1 MDKFDPGKWSS
12 SYVKKHE
19 DFCVDVLERM
29 TGAMEG
35 ALADGEYMIAAQC
48 CNKACDG
55 LILLAGSVNSAK
67 YTPMF
72 YSYSF
77 VLSQIVLFGLGG
89 EKGLRAAIPSLE
101 DAYEY
106 VLRCLRSGFGVQ
118 DKVKRD
124 AELIG
129 SFIEDIKAGMP
140 LASVKNKYCP
150 DFPHNIIG

>member
-1 MDKFDPGKWSS
+1 MDKFDPSTWSKFF
-12 SYVKKHE
+12 VKRHE

-29 TGAMEG
+29 TGAMEE

-55 LILLAGSVNSAK
+55 LIVLAGCVNSAK

-77 VLSQIVLFGLGG
+77 ILSKIAMFGLGG
-89 EKGLRAAIPSLE
+89 ERGFKAAIPSLE

-106 VLRCLRSGFGVQ
+106 VLRCLKSGFGDY
-118 DKVKRD
+118 DKVKKD
-124 AELIG
+124 SELIE
-129 SFIEDIKAGMP
+129 SFIEDLKSRMDITD
-140 LASVKNKYCP
+140 VKNKYCP
-150 DFPHNIIG
+150 NFPHDIIG